1 MDMEKSYPD
10 QLGEW
15 IKRQNKGLRDRNLVA
30 FLAVVDDVRAAV
42 EAGYSV
48 KAIWTNMRESKRI
61 DFGYDSFLKYA
72 NRLVAKP
79 NKTAKTS
86 SVGPDMANDK
96 PGQQKPVTKTR
107 PHSYPSSPAAS
118 AGFTFNAT
126 PKKEDL
132 L

>member
-1 MDMEKSYPD
+1 MEKSYPD

-15 IKRQNKGLRDRNLVA
+15 IKRQNKSLRDRNLVA

-42 EAGYSV
+42 EAGYSI

-79 NKTAKTS
+79 NQTAKTPS
-86 SVGPDMANDK
+86 TEPDMGNDK
-96 PGQQKPVTKTR
+96 PVQQKPVTKTR
-107 PHSYPSSPAAS
+107 AHSLASSPVAG

-126 PKKEDL
+126 PRKEDL

>member
-1 MDMEKSYPD
+1 MEKSYPD

-15 IKRQNKGLRDRNLVA
+15 IKRQNKSLRDRNLVA

-42 EAGYSV
+42 EAGYSI
-48 KAIWTNMRESKRI
+48 KAIWTNMRESERI

-72 NRLVAKP
+72 KRLVAKP
-79 NKTAKTS
+79 NQAAKTS
-86 SVGPDMANDK
+86 SIEADVANNN
-96 PGQQKPVTKTR
+96 PIQQKPATKTR
-107 PHSYPSSPAAS
+107 THSLASSPVAG

-126 PKKEDL
+126 PRKEDL